1 MEMIIDLFVL
11 DFNIT
16 AFLTTSIMDQIYKY
30 NQIKTIL
37 KYKKKLNQILTN
49 NKMKSKYAINN

>member
-1 MEMIIDLFVL
+1 MIIALFVL

-16 AFLTTSIMDQIYKY
+16 AFLTTIIIDQIYKY

-37 KYKKKLNQILTN
+37 KYIKIKNQILTN
-49 NKMKSKYAINN
+49 NKIKSKNAINI

>member
-1 MEMIIDLFVL
+1 MIIALFVL

-16 AFLTTSIMDQIYKY
+16 AFLTTIIIDQIYKY

-37 KYKKKLNQILTN
+37 KYIKIKNLILTN
-49 NKMKSKYAINN
+49 NKIKSKNAINI

>member
-1 MEMIIDLFVL
+1 MIIDLFVL

-37 KYKKKLNQILTN
+37 KYIKKTKSDI
-49 NKMKSKYAINN
+49 NKQ